1 MISEITSLF
10 LVNNE
15 RFYPFST
22 AAVVLCTELCDMI
35 GISKKNRGV
44 IKEEEFVN
52 FLNAQTSSPF
62 FNLIETNDNGI
73 AFNEMFSFI
82 FVDFHHRFV
91 NNQTLGY
98 LDLQNTVKETMDGF
112 ENFISKYTSIGALR
126 NAYIRKNPMIK
137 SLLQK
142 NGGEAKGW
150 RHMRVKLR
158 ATASQNLNTTEGAI
172 TAIAGKS
179 LYINAI
185 DSLSKH
191 NLIDED
197 SKEKP
202 LKDILSGN
210 RNVGLNAVQRAK
222 SKSFGLTY
230 RQRNNNREYVDSD
243 NTYNNKMKNKKKIS
257 FMSMARSKSKK
268 HNEYDSVNTEINNLH
283 IKKIKN
289 ASNVSKFADV

>member
-10 LVNNE
+10 LVNPE

-73 AFNEMFSFI
+73 AFNEMFSYI
-82 FVDFHHRFV
+82 FVDFHNRFV

-98 LDLQNTVKETMDGF
+98 LDLQNIIKETMDEF
-112 ENFISKYTSIGALR
+112 KNFTSKYTSIGALR
-126 NAYIRKNPMIK
+126 NAYICKNPMIK

-158 ATASQNLNTTEGAI
+158 ATASQKLNTTEGAI

-202 LKDILSGN
+202 LNDIFSGN
-210 RNVGLNAVQRAK
+210 AGLNIVKRAK

-230 RQRNNNREYVDSD
+230 RQRKNNREYVDSD
-243 NTYNNKMKNKKKIS
+243 DACNSKMKNKKKIS
-257 FMSMARSKSKK
+257 FMSMSRSKSKSN
-268 HNEYDSVNTEINNLH
+268 NEHDSIHTEINNLH
-283 IKKIKN
+283 IKNMKN
-289 ASNVSKFADV
+289 AAHVSKFADV